1 MSDPDVSRAA
11 VCVTANIMRNVPKT
25 FFRSAD
31 GSHIASR
38 EASTEKQTA
47 GAVNQKSPFVR
58 SSPLFA
64 CKASAKT
71 AIGTK
76 DSRFNPCAARCS
88 TPQTI
93 VKRGMSAVPPAHS
106 HTAENSA

>member
-58 SSPLFA
+58 AVRFLHAKQAQNRHRHERQQIQPLRRTLFY
-64 CKASAKT
+64 
-71 AIGTK
+71 
-76 DSRFNPCAARCS
+76 AADNR
-88 TPQTI
+88 
-93 VKRGMSAVPPAHS
+93 
-106 HTAENSA
+106 